1 VWARLL
7 LLAGIEMEKPMKQM
21 KLFKEKEKV
30 YVYKKYAYRLCV
42 VRDKRI
48 KFRKEPVSNQ
58 VEGAGFI
65 REAIKKL
72 GQTDRENMVVVM
84 LNSKNHVI
92 GINLV
97 SIGCLN
103 ASYASPRD
111 VFKAAINSNCAALIL
126 GHNHPSGVC
135 QASSEDMMITKNL
148 VLSAEILGFIIHDH
162 IIVDTESDNF
172 YSFSNDGILDRMKIA
187 AKETISRL

>member
-1 VWARLL
+1 
-7 LLAGIEMEKPMKQM
+7 MKQM
-21 KLFKEKEKV
+21 KIFKEKEKA
-30 YVYKKYAYRLCV
+30 YVYKAYAYRLCV
-42 VRDKRI
+42 VRDKQI

-58 VEGAGFI
+58 TEGASFI
-65 REAIKKL
+65 KEVIKKL

-84 LNSKNHVI
+84 LNSKNRVV

-135 QASSEDMMITKNL
+135 QASTDDMIITKRL
-148 VLSAEILGFIIHDH
+148 VVSAEILGFTIHDH

-172 YSFSNDGILDRMKIA
+172 YSFSQQGILDTMKA
-187 AKETISRL
+187 AANQTISNL

>member
-1 VWARLL
+1 M
-7 LLAGIEMEKPMKQM
+7 AGIEKEKPMNQM
-21 KLFKEKEKV
+21 KLFEEKERA
-30 YVYKKYAYRLCV
+30 YVYKKYAYRLRV

-84 LNSKNHVI
+84 LNTKNHVI

-135 QASSEDMMITKNL
+135 QASTEDMMITKNL
-148 VLSAEILGFIIHDH
+148 VVSAEILGFTIHDH

-172 YSFSNDGILDRMKIA
+172 YSFSNDGILDRMKTA
-187 AKETISRL
+187 AKEIISRI

>member
-1 VWARLL
+1 M
-7 LLAGIEMEKPMKQM
+7 AGIEMEKPMKQM
-21 KLFKEKEKV
+21 KLFKEKEKA

-48 KFRKEPVSNQ
+48 KFRKEPVSNCAD
-58 VEGAGFI
+58 GACFI

-72 GQTDRENMVVVM
+72 GQSDRENMVVVM

-135 QASSEDMMITKNL
+135 QPSAEDMMITKNL
-148 VLSAEILGFIIHDH
+148 VLSAEILGFTIHDH

-172 YSFSNDGILDRMKIA
+172 FSFSNDGILDRMKVA